1 MAGIIMTT
9 VELAAVTSAILL
21 LIATPLGWWLAR
33 SRHWLAEVVGAIALL
48 PLVLPPTVLGFYLLI
63 ALGPEGPLALLLG
76 FFGLH
81 TLAFTFSGLV
91 VGSVIYS
98 LPFALQPIRARF
110 EAIGQRPL
118 DAAASLRASPL
129 DAFCSVVVP
138 LARPALLSAALL
150 TFAHTVGEFGVVL
163 MIGGSIPGRTQV
175 LSTSIFEAIEAGD
188 THTAQQL
195 AAGML
200 LFSLLAI
207 LGIRLL
213 DRRFSRLPV

>member
-1 MAGIIMTT
+1 M
-9 VELAAVTSAILL
+9 
-21 LIATPLGWWLAR
+21 
-33 SRHWLAEVVGAIALL
+33 
-48 PLVLPPTVLGFYLLI
+48 
-63 ALGPEGPLALLLG
+63 
-76 FFGLH
+76 
-81 TLAFTFSGLV
+81 
-91 VGSVIYS
+91 
-98 LPFALQPIRARF
+98 
-110 EAIGQRPL
+110 
-118 DAAASLRASPL
+118 
-129 DAFCSVVVP
+129 VVP